1 MICLLKQLISV
12 FWKPVSFLS
21 PCFRN
26 VFKIQDTCTICV
38 YTYTHIYKILM
49 LLYTCVCR

>member
-1 MICLLKQLISV
+1 MFIKATDLGVLET
-12 FWKPVSFLS
+12 VSFLS

-26 VFKIQDTCTICV
+26 VFKIQDTYTICV

-49 LLYTCVCR
+49 LLYTCVCV